1 MIETSSVC
9 FDVFSLFSF
18 ILFFHPPS
26 FFYTLG
32 IKQVH
37 GRTSSLRTPAKQLRQ
52 ADLSNTAPTPCLSL
66 SFCCSNIIR
75 QEGTHFLSLAH
86 MEGNHQYT
94 CTLLAPSFFFHLPL
108 TVSCLLTRPFP
119 LILSCLCEVACAS
132 VCAHFQTPP
141 QKKKKVTKFAGALSF
156 PLI

>member
-1 MIETSSVC
+1 MFQRTAFFSLFCNWDQLESRGIYQLIETSSVC

-94 CTLLAPSFFFHLPL
+94 CTLLAPSFFFFIFLSLSPAYSL
-108 TVSCLLTRPFP
+108 GLSLSVSLVFVR
-119 LILSCLCEVACAS
+119 
-132 VCAHFQTPP
+132 
-141 QKKKKVTKFAGALSF
+141 
-156 PLI
+156 